1 MTLTVL
7 ALALP
12 DAVGRLERRRRVKRL
27 HEDNLDRL
35 RRGSPVLLPDA
46 GEAEDSLSGRSRD
59 YHELTKEKILTHGEE
74 VSGGMSGPVKY
85 DLPTDVRKEV
95 VDLTEMTAEKIRRQ
109 NRRAYIAAFAIGVL
123 VFGPFVTF
131 VSYVL

>member
-1 MTLTVL
+1 MTAPLL

-12 DAVGRLERRRRVKRL
+12 EAVGRLERRREIKRI
-27 HEDNLDRL
+27 HEDNLKRL
-35 RRGSPVLLPDA
+35 RRGSPVLLPDG
-46 GEAEDSLSGRSRD
+46 GEAEESLSGRALD
-59 YHELTKEKILTHGEE
+59 YHELTKEEILTHGEE

-85 DLPTDVRKEV
+85 DLPTDVRKQV
-95 VDLTEMTAEKIRRQ
+95 IDLTEMTVEKIERQ
-109 NRRAYIAAFAIGVL
+109 NRRAYIAALAIGVL